1 VDVPEVEPIKSL
13 RPVVDLPDE
22 MPDFRVPVEVI
33 EGALSVE
40 LPPVVG
46 RLPTLK
52 SFLPDPMVVV
62 GAPGDLITGVE
73 GLEPT
78 LFDRESELVLFGLTV
93 VTRGVVDPGF
103 VG

>member
-1 VDVPEVEPIKSL
+1 
-13 RPVVDLPDE
+13 
-22 MPDFRVPVEVI
+22 
-33 EGALSVE
+33 
-40 LPPVVG
+40 
-46 RLPTLK
+46 
-52 SFLPDPMVVV
+52 
-62 GAPGDLITGVE
+62 LITGVE